1 MPFLI
6 GTKFDLFA
14 SKPFEEQADVTKQAR
29 KFAKAMKAPLIFCSS
44 SHSINVNKVFK
55 VVLAKVF
62 SLKSNIAEISNV
74 GEPILE
80 FSAPKPAPTP
90 AA

>member
-1 MPFLI
+1 MR
-6 GTKFDLFA
+6 
-14 SKPFEEQADVTKQAR
+14 Q
-29 KFAKAMKAPLIFCSS
+29 KAPLIFCSA

-80 FSAPKPAPTP
+80 FQQAPKKP